1 MLHVRLDGGVVE
13 APSDHPLG
21 IEDCVVGVHGHL
33 VLGGIS
39 DETFGV
45 GEGDVAGGGTVA
57 LVVGDYFDLA
67 VLEDT
72 HARVSG
78 SEVDTDCW
86 SSRFRHSRR
95 FFCSLWSRCLASW
108 YMTGN
113 GQGSLFIVLPW

>member
-21 IEDCVVGVHGHL
+21 VKHRVVGVHGHL

-39 DETFGV
+39 DETLGV

-57 LVVGDYFDLA
+57 LVVGDDFDLA

-78 SEVDTDCW
+78 SEVNTDCW
-86 SSRFRHSRR
+86 SSRFRHSLR
-95 FFCSLWSRCLASW
+95 FFCTLLSRCLALQ

-113 GQGSLFIVLPW
+113 GHGCLYIILPW

>member
-1 MLHVRLDGGVVE
+1 MLHVSLDGGVVK
-13 APSDHPLG
+13 APSDHSLG
-21 IEDCVVGVHGHL
+21 VKHRIVGIHGHL

-72 HARVSG
+72 HAGVSG
-78 SEVDTDCW
+78 SEVNTDCW

-95 FFCSLWSRCLASW
+95 FFCTLLLRCLALW

-113 GQGSLFIVLPW
+113 GQGSLFIVLP

>member
-21 IEDCVVGVHGHL
+21 VKHRVVGVHGHL

-39 DETFGV
+39 DETLSV

-78 SEVDTDCW
+78 SEVNTDCW
-86 SSRFRHSRR
+86 SSRFGH
-95 FFCSLWSRCLASW
+95 
-108 YMTGN
+108 
-113 GQGSLFIVLPW
+113 P